1 MKWFLPGFR
10 VVALVPVLLL
20 GCDGLLGSG
29 VSRGLIRP
37 LPVLVVPAISSL
49 PGWCIL
55 HSSPLGCCGWKG
67 PCSIGQ
73 TRPFRDRPLY
83 GGRRLSVVG
92 LRRCLPALGTT
103 PHRCISMFFFYPPAW
118 PGRFTLQRCLRAPNR
133 RALHPVFGIRAS
145 SRNGLSVLTSVK
157 IHSAQAPKL
166 GCLFPRWRL
175 SQRTDW
181 NGGGLPSLGIP
192 ADTCLLLRPPGGV
205 AAVSERPRCGPISPS
220 GILFPGM

>member
-1 MKWFLPGFR
+1 MHL
-10 VVALVPVLLL
+10 
-20 GCDGLLGSG
+20 
-29 VSRGLIRP
+29 SRGDVSSTRRLW
-37 LPVLVVPAISSL
+37 VVFF
-49 PGWCIL
+49 
-55 HSSPLGCCGWKG
+55 GWKA

-73 TRPFRDRPLY
+73 TRPFQNRPLY

-92 LRRCLPALGTT
+92 RRRCLPALGTT
-103 PHRCISMFFFYPPAW
+103 PHRCISVVFFCPPAW
-118 PGRFTLQRCLRAPNR
+118 PGRFTLQRCLPSVPR
-133 RALHPVFGIRAS
+133 RALTLSCGNRGDPT
-145 SRNGLSVLTSVK
+145 SRCRLSVLTSVK

-205 AAVSERPRCGPISPS
+205 AAVSERPRCGPIGPC
-220 GILFPGM
+220 GYLVYLGCDL

>member
-1 MKWFLPGFR
+1 M
-10 VVALVPVLLL
+10 
-20 GCDGLLGSG
+20 
-29 VSRGLIRP
+29 
-37 LPVLVVPAISSL
+37 
-49 PGWCIL
+49 
-55 HSSPLGCCGWKG
+55 
-67 PCSIGQ
+67 
-73 TRPFRDRPLY
+73 Y
-83 GGRRLSVVG
+83 GERLLSVVG
-92 LRRCLPALGTT
+92 RRRCVPALGTT

-133 RALHPVFGIRAS
+133 RSLHPVFGIRAS

-192 ADTCLLLRPPGGV
+192 VDTCVLLRPPGGV
-205 AAVSERPRCGPISPS
+205 AAVSERPRCGPIGPC
-220 GILFPGM
+220 GYLVPRDFDF